1 MKYGYIGLGNL
12 GGHLAASLIRDGHEL
27 VVHDRDPALAERHRA
42 MGAKV
47 AASPAEVAEL
57 QTKIESE
64 ARLLVSSSG
73 KIPGLV
79 QVTAP
84 SQGKANTEAKRRGEA
99 KVEADIRKAYGTPS
113 DLWRLIRDQ
122 SNKGTADNFWAYM
135 KLGRWH
141 QANDLALRITGH
153 GLDVFDGGIE
163 HQRRRNPR
171 TGRVI
176 GGEQPRDKRLFLA
189 PTQLKALDAYIK
201 QQQARVGLL
210 ASGWSAAAN
219 ALDVP
224 VAAWIARH
232 GPTTGS
238 VQIDLSG
245 DRMSVIATNYAPGLP
260 AGVRAELKR
269 RLVKAVEYQ
278 TNTMERAIAGYH
290 TRTRQQ
296 LGIAGR

>member
-1 MKYGYIGLGNL
+1 MITAKLDL
-12 GGHLAASLIRDGHEL
+12 TKLFHKLKAAPGIIH
-27 VVHDRDPALAERHRA
+27 
-42 MGAKV
+42 
-47 AASPAEVAEL
+47 AEL

-210 ASGWSAAAN
+210 ASSLPAAADSK
-219 ALDVP
+219 LGKISGVP
-224 VAAWIARH
+224 AWISRH
-232 GPTTGS
+232 RGRLGVCREQRTKTSYYVTLGLS
-238 VQIDLSG
+238 V
-245 DRMSVIATNYAPGLP
+245 PGEKEMVRKFSYVLRYRYDALQRQLP
-260 AGVRAELKR
+260 YLKR
-269 RLVKAVEYQ
+269 AALKKARLAVS
-278 TNTMERAIAGYH
+278 
-290 TRTRQQ
+290 
-296 LGIAGR
+296 